1 MRIDRIRLKNF
12 CGIGETEVKFAPK
25 GVTIVHGPNE
35 AGKSTLM
42 LGINVL
48 FDHKDD
54 SKKEEVRLTKPV
66 NRDVGSEVEADVEI
80 GEHRFTYFKRFHKD
94 KETRLVVHAPKAE
107 NLTGREAHDRVQQI
121 LNSSLDTSLWTALRI
136 VQGGNLQM
144 PELHKQ
150 PALSQA
156 LDRAAGE
163 AKSGEREEGI
173 FEAAR
178 TEYLAYYTEKGSKE
192 REDPV
197 GKARTKSAEATE
209 QVTQL
214 QGKLK
219 AIEDD
224 IARHAALSKANATLR
239 GRVPGLASA
248 VTKAQENWN
257 IVSGLSED
265 ADRQKS
271 AHQAVEQACATARN
285 SLQQRERLIQ
295 ASTESAKRVDCAT
308 VKDGELAKELSD
320 ATTALDAAAKARDG
334 ARVSA
339 DQAETDERVRRAD
352 RDHRQDELELV
363 RMQERLAH
371 IEAADEAAREASD
384 LISASTI
391 TEKLRVEIR
400 DAELKL
406 GAARGVLNAASPQ
419 LRIKALLPLPV
430 VIEGKAEMLAAG
442 EERAMPI
449 AESIAARLGD
459 SAEIRVEPGTSAPTL
474 REDVQKAE
482 QVLKKA
488 CEKAGVAAPEDAE
501 TAWAALQSA
510 KRAVADRDRIVK
522 TSLRDLT
529 RVNLEAR
536 VRNTGAKVSAYVAK
550 RVSPLPLP
558 ADLDEASQL
567 LISAEKAAAE
577 AKEIHRLA
585 EVMHT
590 QANELYTTRRE
601 AHAVNAALLEQAR
614 NDLKLAEER
623 LGTDR
628 NNSSDANLTAVL
640 AAAEKAVEQAQIALQ
655 AAQLK
660 LASADPETAKGILE
674 AAKAA
679 YTQAEAQR
687 EQQEREL
694 IELRTKLDL
703 LGEQGL
709 AEALDEAGRVAYETE
724 DSLARLLRRAAAAR
738 LLFDTFKVERDATR
752 RTYVAPLREGIE
764 RLGRLVF
771 GPTMQ
776 IEVDENLQIVSRT
789 MDGITVALGQLSTG
803 AKEQMGLLVRL
814 AAAQIVAKDGGAP
827 LVLDD
832 ALGSTDQG
840 RLESMGAVL
849 RIASQDTQTIIL
861 TCAPERYINVGA
873 HAVVSM

>member
-35 AGKSTLM
+35 TGKSTLM
-42 LGINVL
+42 LGINIL

-136 VQGGNLQM
+136 VQGENLQM

-156 LDRAAGE
+156 LDRAAGD
-163 AKSGEREEGI
+163 AKSGEREEGV

-197 GKARTKSAEATE
+197 GKARTMSSDAAGQIAE
-209 QVTQL
+209 L

-224 IARHAALSKANATLR
+224 IVRHAALSKANATLQ
-239 GRVPGLASA
+239 GRVPGLESA
-248 VTKAQENWN
+248 VAKSQEGWN
-257 IVSGLSED
+257 VVSSFSED

-271 AHQAVEQACATARN
+271 AHQAVEHACATARN
-285 SLQQRERLIQ
+285 SLQQRAGLIQ
-295 ASTESAKRVDCAT
+295 AATESGKRVDGAAI
-308 VKDGELAKELSD
+308 KDGDLAKELAE
-320 ATTALDAAAKARDG
+320 ATAALEAATKARDG
-334 ARVSA
+334 ARNSA
-339 DQAETDERVRRAD
+339 DQAETDERTRRAD

-371 IEAADEAAREASD
+371 IKAADEAAREASD
-384 LISASTI
+384 LISVTAI
-391 TEKLRVEIR
+391 TEKLRAEIR
-400 DAELKL
+400 EAELKL

-430 VIEGKAEMLAAG
+430 VIEGKAEILAAG

-459 SAEIRVEPGTSAPTL
+459 SAEIRVEPGTSAATL
-474 REDVQKAE
+474 RDEVQKAE
-482 QVLKKA
+482 QTLKKA
-488 CEKAGVAAPEDAE
+488 CEKAGVAAPDDAE

-510 KRAVADRDRIVK
+510 KRAVADRDRVVK

-529 RVNLEAR
+529 RVDLEAR
-536 VRNTGAKVSAYVAK
+536 VRNTGAKVSAYAAK
-550 RVSPLPLP
+550 RVSLLPLP
-558 ADLDEASQL
+558 ADLDEASL
-567 LISAEKAAAE
+567 LLASAEKAAAE

-585 EVMHT
+585 EVMYT

-601 AHAVNAALLEQAR
+601 AHAVNAALLEQAK

-623 LGTDR
+623 LGADR
-628 NNSSDANLTAVL
+628 KQSSDSELTLALTIAEEAV
-640 AAAEKAVEQAQIALQ
+640 KQAQVALQ

-660 LASADPETAKGILE
+660 LASADPQTAKAILD
-674 AAKAA
+674 ASKSA
-679 YTQAEAQR
+679 YTLAQAQR
-687 EQQEREL
+687 VQQEREL

-709 AEALDEAGRVAYETE
+709 AEALDEASRVAYEAE
-724 DSLARLLRRAAAAR
+724 DTLARLLRRAGAAK
-738 LLFDTFKVERDATR
+738 LLFDTFKVERDTTR

-764 RLGRLVF
+764 RLGRHVF
-771 GPTMQ
+771 GPTMHV
-776 IEVDENLQIVSRT
+776 EVGENLQVVSRT
-789 MDGITVALGQLSTG
+789 MDGVTVALGQLSTG

-814 AAAQIVAKDGGAP
+814 AAAQIAAKDGGVP

-873 HAVVSM
+873 HAMVSM